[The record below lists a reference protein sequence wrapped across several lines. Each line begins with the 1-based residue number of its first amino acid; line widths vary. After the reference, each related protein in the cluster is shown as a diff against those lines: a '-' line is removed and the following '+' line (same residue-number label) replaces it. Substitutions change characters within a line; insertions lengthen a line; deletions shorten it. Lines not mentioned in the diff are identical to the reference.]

1 MLKLHASRGLAA
13 AMIAVMVVCAVP
25 DNVAQAA
32 MVSTDQVFEQQSV
45 VDQRARIGDLLR
57 RADVREHMAAMGV
70 DLAEAARRI
79 ATLSDDEIARIAG
92 RLDELPA
99 GQGAVGAVVG
109 AALIIFLVLLVTDIL
124 GFTNVFGFVRK

>member
-1 MLKLHASRGLAA
+1 MT
-13 AMIAVMVVCAVP
+13 AVMVVCAVP
-25 DNVAQAA
+25 IPVNVAQAA
-32 MVSTDQVFEQQSV
+32 MMNTEQVFERQSAG
-45 VDQRARIGDLLR
+45 DQRARIIDLLR

-79 ATLSDDEIARIAG
+79 AALSDDEIARIAG
-92 RLDELPA
+92 RLDQLPA

>member
-1 MLKLHASRGLAA
+1 MT
-13 AMIAVMVVCAVP
+13 AVMVVCAVP
-25 DNVAQAA
+25 VPVNVAQAA
-32 MVSTDQVFEQQSV
+32 MMNTDQVFERQSV
-45 VDQRARIGDLLR
+45 ADQRARIIDLLR

-70 DLAEAARRI
+70 DWGEATRRI
-79 ATLSDDEIARIAG
+79 AALSDDEIARIAG
-92 RLDELPA
+92 RLDQLPA